1 MLGIKL
7 VRLIEAHSAELSRG
21 LTEQI
26 RTSDRTSDFKKIPAH
41 ELRLAAA
48 EVYKNLG
55 EWLLQKTESEIETRF
70 RAVGARRAA
79 EGVRLHQVVWALLL
93 SRDHLWHFLRHRSF
107 ADNVVALYG
116 ELELQRL
123 LNQFFDR
130 AIYYAV
136 LGYEDAGQC
145 SPKGD
150 LARARELAISIGLI
164 ASEDKSMSELE
175 G

>member
-26 RTSDRTSDFKKIPAH
+26 RTSDRTSDFKKIPAD

-55 EWLLQKTESEIETRF
+55 EWLLQKTESDIETRF
-70 RAVGARRAA
+70 HAVGAHRAA

-136 LGYEDAGQC
+136 LGYQDAGPC

-164 ASEDKSMSELE
+164 ASHDKGMSEL
-175 G
+175 GD